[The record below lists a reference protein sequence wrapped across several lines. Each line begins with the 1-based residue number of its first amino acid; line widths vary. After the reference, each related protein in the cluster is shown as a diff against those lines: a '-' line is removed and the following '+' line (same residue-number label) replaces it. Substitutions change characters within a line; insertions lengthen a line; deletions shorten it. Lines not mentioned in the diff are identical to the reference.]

1 MALRDLLMAK
11 AGKLMEDPR
20 VGKLMQDERVLK
32 VAMQAFQL
40 RGKVQSEVDRR
51 VARVAKSLNLATRGE
66 LRDLKRT
73 VRKLERELGD
83 ARAALDEAARA
94 QRTGAAGGSST
105 PSSGGPAAGA
115 GRVPAPAGPTPGGTA
130 GGGPS

>member
-105 PSSGGPAAGA
+105 TPSSGG
-115 GRVPAPAGPTPGGTA
+115 
-130 GGGPS
+130 